1 MKTELVN
8 NILEILS
15 SIDIDNVAALRLI
28 KLMTLVV
35 GGGEHIIICKS
46 EWITENQYQQ
56 SDIHPCKTVSLHTG
70 ANIRFSMIRHQ
81 SSTSSSLQTLLIITA
96 LISIVGAELVSL
108 SAYLRWGKITRHDTP
123 QTF

>member
-1 MKTELVN
+1 MNTELVN

-35 GGGEHIIICKS
+35 GGEHIIICKS

-70 ANIRFSMIRHQ
+70 ANIRFCMIRHQ

-96 LISIVGAELVSL
+96 LISIVPAQLVSL
-108 SAYLRWGKITRHDTP
+108 SAYLR
-123 QTF
+123 